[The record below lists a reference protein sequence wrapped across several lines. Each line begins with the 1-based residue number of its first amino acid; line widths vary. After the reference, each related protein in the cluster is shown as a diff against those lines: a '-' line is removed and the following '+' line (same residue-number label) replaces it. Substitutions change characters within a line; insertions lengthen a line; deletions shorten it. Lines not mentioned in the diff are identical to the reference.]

1 MKNKKIINKIIGA
14 LFLVASITSCAP
26 TTTPTSDPT
35 SAPTSEPTTVTP
47 TVDPTSTPTID
58 PNTYVSTKYQNPIIP
73 KNSKGEDMPGAAD
86 PAIVKGDDGYYY
98 IFYTATGGG
107 RAIRSKDCV
116 NWELA
121 IGQVIPRPKWGDGGI
136 NNPNVWAPEVVK
148 IKDKWIFYYSLS
160 GWDNPIGI
168 GYAVADNIAGPYEDK
183 GPLVK
188 GLELKNYNCID
199 PCIYQEDG
207 RVFMAVGSFRGID
220 LIELTEDGM
229 ALKGGIETQVEEKT
243 LISGVYGEWNGGGTE
258 GSYIIKK
265 DGIYYYFGSSGLC
278 CEGAGSTYRVV
289 VARSKS
295 LAGPYVDDQRRPM
308 ANFNGNGKVICWAKT
323 TNTDIAGPGH
333 CSIFKDDAGDY
344 WMAYHCY
351 CKDDGYGSRHL
362 MLDKLLWDDE
372 GWPYIENNTPSY
384 HELKDGPR
392 FIEK

>member
-1 MKNKKIINKIIGA
+1 MKANLLNKIFGGFCLI
-14 LFLVASITSCAP
+14 ASITACG
-26 TTTPTSDPT
+26 
-35 SAPTSEPTTVTP
+35 
-47 TVDPTSTPTID
+47 PTSTPTKPSVEPSIEPTVEPSSD
-58 PNTYVSTKYQNPIIP
+58 PSSEPTINPDDFVSTKYSNPIIP
-73 KNSKGEDMPGAAD
+73 KNFEGGNMPGAAD
-86 PAIVKGDDGYYY
+86 PSIVKGDDGYYY

-188 GLELKNYNCID
+188 GLELSNYNCID

-207 RVFMAVGSFRGID
+207 RVYMAVGSFRGID

-229 ALKGGIETQVEEKT
+229 ALKGGIETQAVEKT
-243 LISGVYGEWNGGGTE
+243 LIAGVYGDWNGGGTE

-265 DGIYYYFGSSGLC
+265 GEYYYYFGSSGLC
-278 CEGAGSTYRVV
+278 CEGSASTYRVV
-289 VARSKS
+289 VARSKN
-295 LAGPYVDDQRRPM
+295 LKGPYIDDQARFM
-308 ANFNGNGKVICWAKT
+308 ANNNGNGKVICWAKPSN
-323 TNTDIAGPGH
+323 TNIAGPGH
-333 CSIFKDDAGDY
+333 NSILQDDAGDY
-344 WMAYHCY
+344 WLVYHSY
-351 CKDDGYGSRHL
+351 CVDDNYGSRHL
-362 MLDKLLWDDE
+362 MLDKILWDAK
-372 GWPYIENNTPSY
+372 GWPYIENSTPSY
-384 HELKDGPR
+384 HEVKDGPR
-392 FIEK
+392 FFK